1 MEYENKYIK
10 YKNKYL
16 NQIGGRN
23 NNIQFILF
31 SDVLTGHSV
40 WFHDHNNNK
49 IDFVKKL
56 KKLRKVIILKPNY
69 VNFMNIQ
76 ILKENL

>member
-16 NQIGGRN
+16 NQIGGRK

-31 SDVLTGHSV
+31 GDVLTGHNV

-56 KKLRKVIILKPNY
+56 KKLGKTWKSYNT
-69 VNFMNIQ
+69 
-76 ILKENL
+76 KT